1 MPPRR
6 GRGQGGGGG
15 SRGGGRGRGG
25 EPQPAHPTPAPHLT
39 TVAVRRPGYGSSGI
53 PIPINVNS
61 FVATIP
67 DGFIFHYDGV
77 ISGAKNIARGM
88 SMDLIKELQDHVD
101 PMIFGN
107 TRVSFDGQ
115 KNLYS
120 PVKLDLGGDSRE
132 FDVSLPAVQPNPNRP
147 PKIYKI
153 RLTLVAKINTEIL
166 HRFNQGQQSQ
176 DSAVDTALHA
186 LNTVIRMAPSQNFP
200 VKGPLFYTDEGSKVI
215 GYGLVLWRG
224 YFQSIRPAVGRMLI
238 NVDIATGVMYQAGS
252 LIRLCL
258 SFLEMEGNSPL
269 RLAGL
274 QDRDRRRLSEFIEGV
289 RFTAQ
294 AAGSGITRAWVIR
307 RLSRHGANEVTF
319 AMRGGRSTTVSDYF
333 QETSGRPLMFP
344 SLLCVEVGE
353 QGALI
358 PLELC
363 TVLPGQLVKK
373 ELPDDKDL
381 KSRIVEF
388 STAKPD
394 KRLAGIRK
402 GFEVLAYGQSD
413 YVRRF
418 GLAIEPRPGETEP
431 RLFSTQARLLKPPTL
446 KYGSGTKAPSVNP
459 KYGSWN
465 MADKHFYRPATIS
478 VWVLIIFDR
487 FNDRNISEISKSFVA
502 GCRST
507 GIIVNDPNPT
517 IRRLNGQG
525 NITQDLL
532 AAGSA
537 CKQDKKMDPSFA
549 YGARTVHISHVDYD
563 SHSWGDVTKGVP
575 TQCLKPR
582 NCVGA
587 KINFWA
593 NVAAKINVKLGG
605 INVIIDPTQ
614 VPFLADPHNPT
625 VIMGADVMHPPSG
638 STNRPSYAAVVSSV
652 DPNAAKYITTQSVQK
667 SRQELIT
674 DLKRM
679 TINLMQEYMSYREH
693 AEKVPRSSRAPKRLI
708 FYRDGVSEGQF
719 KQVLDEE
726 LQAIKAACKEL
737 NFDPKIT
744 LLVVGKRHHIRLF
757 PVNVKDA
764 DRSGNCPAG
773 TVVDRDIVHPTEF
786 DFYLQSHGGIL
797 GTSRSGHYSVLHDEN
812 NLTADAVQAL
822 SFALC
827 HVYAG
832 ATRSVSIPAP
842 VYYADRVCERA
853 KLHFDP
859 TVRYEDSSESADS
872 DATSATKTLEVFKRD
887 YKATHANQ
895 ARRMYFA

>member
-15 SRGGGRGRGG
+15 SRGGGGGSRGGGRGRGG
-25 EPQPAHPTPAPHLT
+25 EPQLAHPTPASHIT

-53 PIPINVNS
+53 SIPINVNS

-67 DGFIFHYDGV
+67 DGFIFHYDV

-132 FDVSLPAVQPNPNRP
+132 VGISLVQLQPNPNRP

-153 RLTLVAKINTEIL
+153 RLTLVARINTEY
-166 HRFNQGQQSQ
+166 
-176 DSAVDTALHA
+176 ALIHPA

-294 AAGSGITRAWVIR
+294 AAGRC
-307 RLSRHGANEVTF
+307 
-319 AMRGGRSTTVSDYF
+319 STTVSDYF

-381 KSRIVEF
+381 KSKIVEF

-418 GLAIEPRPGETEP
+418 GLTIEPRPGETEP

-446 KYGSGTKAPSVNP
+446 KYGSGTKAPSV
-459 KYGSWN
+459 
-465 MADKHFYRPATIS
+465 HFYRPATIS

-487 FNDRNISEISKSFVA
+487 FNDRNINEISKSFVA

-537 CKQDKKMDPSFA
+537 CKQDKKIDPSLFVVILPEGGN
-549 YGARTVHISHVDYD
+549 YIYNVVKH
-563 SHSWGDVTKGVP
+563 WGDVTKGVP
-575 TQCLKPR
+575 TQCLKPT

-614 VPFLADPHNPT
+614 VPLLADPHNPT
-625 VIMGADVMHPPSG
+625 VVMGADVMHPPSG

-674 DLKRM
+674 DLKMM

-719 KQVLDEE
+719 KQVLDE
-726 LQAIKAACKEL
+726 AACKEL

-786 DFYLQSHGGIL
+786 DFYLQSHGKV
-797 GTSRSGHYSVLHDEN
+797 SPKGH
-812 NLTADAVQAL
+812 TIKADAVQAL

-895 ARRMYFA
+895 ARRIEITRNETTTNPILTNSHDSFAIHFTSAVHISAEITSYCEKDLYFFVCLEYLPPTVLV